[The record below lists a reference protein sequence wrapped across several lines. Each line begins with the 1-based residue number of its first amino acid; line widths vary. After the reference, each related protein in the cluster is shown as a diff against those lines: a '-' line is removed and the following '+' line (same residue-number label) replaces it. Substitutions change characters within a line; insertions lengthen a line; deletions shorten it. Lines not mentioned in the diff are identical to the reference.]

1 MYKRQASTDAAD
13 ATAHSAA
20 TAAAT
25 TDAAATTSAA
35 TAASTD
41 AADATAPS
49 AATAAATTD
58 AAATTSAASTITA
71 AAAPENEMV
80 RFGALCLELKD
91 SVNMT
96 NIDVIL
102 SVVDVESMSRHAPLM
117 AEAQVPRLAT
127 LNFLTDAAAKIQAA
141 VEQHQKAA
149 DKKKGRAKETV
160 KQVQSFKAYMRK
172 FVQPAAPLDSVLTA
186 LSPIRRNTGRQPS
199 NTNC

>member
-1 MYKRQASTDAAD
+1 M
-13 ATAHSAA
+13 SAA
-20 TAAAT
+20 TTTAAAT
-25 TDAAATTSAA
+25 TAASRGGTDASRSKKKKKTTTTATTTTS
-35 TAASTD
+35 
-41 AADATAPS
+41 
-49 AATAAATTD
+49 ATTD
-58 AAATTSAASTITA
+58 AQSILGNPNF
-71 AAAPENEMV
+71 PEKEMI
-80 RFGALCLELKD
+80 RLGALCSELKD

-102 SVVDVESMSRHAPLM
+102 SVVDVESMSRHASLM

-199 NTNC
+199 TTTP